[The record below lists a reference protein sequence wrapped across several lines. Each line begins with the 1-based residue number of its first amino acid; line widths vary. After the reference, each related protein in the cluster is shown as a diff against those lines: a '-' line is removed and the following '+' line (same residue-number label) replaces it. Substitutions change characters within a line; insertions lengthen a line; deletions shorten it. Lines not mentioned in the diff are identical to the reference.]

1 MKNVE
6 SLGAEIVEVSLPM
19 TKYAI
24 AAYYII
30 VPAEVSTNVGR
41 LDGIRYGHNSKEAYA
56 SMDELYMNNR
66 GEGLGKEVQRRSI
79 VGAYVL
85 SAGFYDA
92 YFKKASSSK
101 NKNN

>member
-1 MKNVE
+1 
-6 SLGAEIVEVSLPM
+6 M

-66 GEGLGKEVQRRSI
+66 GEGL
-79 VGAYVL
+79 
-85 SAGFYDA
+85 
-92 YFKKASSSK
+92 
-101 NKNN
+101 